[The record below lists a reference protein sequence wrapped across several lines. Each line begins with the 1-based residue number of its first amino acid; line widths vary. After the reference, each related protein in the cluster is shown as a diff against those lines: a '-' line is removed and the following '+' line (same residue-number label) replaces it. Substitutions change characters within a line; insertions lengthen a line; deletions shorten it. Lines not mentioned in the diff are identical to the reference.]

1 MSRIS
6 IEVTP
11 DIHKAIKLAAI
22 DSGLSLKD
30 FVIHK
35 LMENHTH
42 RKLKSGAGHDDCP
55 LCRAFGKDREYN
67 TKTLKIL
74 NNAKS
79 KKGTLK
85 FNNVKDAIE
94 YLRS

>member
-22 DSGLSLKD
+22 DNGLSLKD

-42 RKLKSGAGHDDCP
+42 KKLKSSAGHDDCP
-55 LCRAFGKDREYN
+55 LCRAFGGKNKKYKKLKPSDMKIVGKYKTAKDMFADL
-67 TKTLKIL
+67 LK
-74 NNAKS
+74 
-79 KKGTLK
+79 
-85 FNNVKDAIE
+85 E
-94 YLRS
+94 

>member
-11 DIHKAIKLAAI
+11 AIHKAIKLAAI
-22 DSGLSLKD
+22 DNGLSLKD
-30 FVIHK
+30 FVICK

-42 RKLKSGAGHDDCP
+42 KKSKSNAGHDDCP
-55 LCRAFGKDREYN
+55 LCRAYGKDRKYN
-67 TKTLKIL
+67 AKTLKTL
-74 NNAKS
+74 DNEKN
-79 KKGTLK
+79 KKGMLK
-85 FNNVKDAIE
+85 FTNAKDAID